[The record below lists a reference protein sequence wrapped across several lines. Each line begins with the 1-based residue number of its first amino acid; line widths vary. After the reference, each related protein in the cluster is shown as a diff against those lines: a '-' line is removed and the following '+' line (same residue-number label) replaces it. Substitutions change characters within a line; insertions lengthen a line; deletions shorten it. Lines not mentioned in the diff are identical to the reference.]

1 MNFAEKMIEL
11 RKQQN
16 LSQQDLADRLGVSRQ
31 AISRWET
38 GAVQPLADSVK
49 SLAQVFQ
56 VSTDYLL
63 NDDLDTP
70 TPPPTAQPA
79 PPQEKPKSARKHRK
93 WLLHW
98 LLWLLPLFWS
108 WSRRWAR
115 WPISVGKKTIRYPCM
130 TYYLRRTMVNQ
141 TERSQSHGDSRK
153 EVQRFVLLYKTQI
166 P

>member
-1 MNFAEKMIEL
+1 MSLAKKMIEL
-11 RKQQN
+11 RKQQD

-79 PPQEKPKSARKHRK
+79 PPQEKSKSTRKHRK
-93 WLLHW
+93 WLLA
-98 LLWLLPLFWS
+98 LAALAAAAVLVLVT
-108 WSRRWAR
+108 AM
-115 WPISVGKKTIRYPCM
+115 GTA
-130 TYYLRRTMVNQ
+130 YYLQ
-141 TERSQSHGDSRK
+141 WKERQPVSSSD
-153 EVQRFVLLYKTQI
+153 VLSEWDDGLSDGTFTVSW
-166 P
+166 

>member
-1 MNFAEKMIEL
+1 MSLAKKMIEL
-11 RKQQN
+11 RKQN
-16 LSQQDLADRLGVSRQ
+16 GLSQQDLADRLGVSRQ

-79 PPQEKPKSARKHRK
+79 PTPQEEPTPARKHRK
-93 WLLHW
+93 WLLALAALVAVAAIAGTALYHKW
-98 LLWLLPLFWS
+98 
-108 WSRRWAR
+108 
-115 WPISVGKKTIRYPCM
+115 
-130 TYYLRRTMVNQ
+130 
-141 TERSQSHGDSRK
+141 K
-153 EVQRFVLLYKTQI
+153 EDQPVSIYDMNRNC
-166 P
+166 

>member
-1 MNFAEKMIEL
+1 MEDRSRIKY
-11 RKQQN
+11 QDWQN
-16 LSQQDLADRLGVSRQ
+16 GLSQQDLADRLGVSRQ

-93 WLLHW
+93 WLLA
-98 LLWLLPLFWS
+98 LAALAAAAVLVLVT
-108 WSRRWAR
+108 AM
-115 WPISVGKKTIRYPCM
+115 GTA
-130 TYYLRRTMVNQ
+130 YYLQ
-141 TERSQSHGDSRK
+141 WKERQPVSMYDLPRETAEESIRDRSIITFSFD
-153 EVQRFVLLYKTQI
+153 EW
-166 P
+166 

>member
-1 MNFAEKMIEL
+1 MSFAKKMIEL
-11 RKQQN
+11 RKQQD

-79 PPQEKPKSARKHRK
+79 PTPQEEPTPTRKHRK
-93 WLLHW
+93 WLLA
-98 LLWLLPLFWS
+98 LAALAAAAVLVLVT
-108 WSRRWAR
+108 AA
-115 WPISVGKKTIRYPCM
+115 GTA
-130 TYYLRRTMVNQ
+130 YYLQ
-141 TERSQSHGDSRK
+141 WKERQPVSMYDVLSEKDDGQSDGTFTVSW
-153 EVQRFVLLYKTQI
+153 
-166 P
+166 

>member
-93 WLLHW
+93 WLLA
-98 LLWLLPLFWS
+98 LAALAAAAVLVLVT
-108 WSRRWAR
+108 A
-115 WPISVGKKTIRYPCM
+115 VATA
-130 TYYLRRTMVNQ
+130 YYLQ
-141 TERSQSHGDSRK
+141 WKERQPVPASD
-153 EVQRFVLLYKTQI
+153 VLSEWDDGLSDGTFTVSW
-166 P
+166 

>member
-1 MNFAEKMIEL
+1 MSLAKKMIEL
-11 RKQQN
+11 RKQQD

-38 GAVQPLADSVK
+38 GAVQPLADSVRG
-49 SLAQVFQ
+49 LAQVFQ

-93 WLLHW
+93 WLLA
-98 LLWLLPLFWS
+98 LAALAAAAVLVLVTAS
-108 WSRRWAR
+108 GTMA
-115 WPISVGKKTIRYPCM
+115 
-130 TYYLRRTMVNQ
+130 YLRWEEDHPVSMYDVLS
-141 TERSQSHGDSRK
+141 EKDDGQSDGS
-153 EVQRFVLLYKTQI
+153 FAI
-166 P
+166 SW

>member
-1 MNFAEKMIEL
+1 MSFAKKMIEL
-11 RKQQN
+11 RKQN
-16 LSQQDLADRLGVSRQ
+16 GLSQQDLADRLGVSRQ

-70 TPPPTAQPA
+70 TPPHSPQPA

-93 WLLHW
+93 WLLA
-98 LLWLLPLFWS
+98 LAALAAAAVLVLVT
-108 WSRRWAR
+108 AA
-115 WPISVGKKTIRYPCM
+115 GTA
-130 TYYLRRTMVNQ
+130 YYLQ
-141 TERSQSHGDSRK
+141 WKERQPVSSSD
-153 EVQRFVLLYKTQI
+153 VLSEWDDGLSDGTFTVSW
-166 P
+166 

>member
-1 MNFAEKMIEL
+1 MSLAKKMIEL
-11 RKQQN
+11 RKQN
-16 LSQQDLADRLGVSRQ
+16 GLSQQDLADRLGVSRQ

-79 PPQEKPKSARKHRK
+79 PTPQEEPTPTRKHRK
-93 WLLHW
+93 WLLA
-98 LLWLLPLFWS
+98 LAALAAAAVLVLVT
-108 WSRRWAR
+108 AA
-115 WPISVGKKTIRYPCM
+115 GTA
-130 TYYLRRTMVNQ
+130 YYLQ
-141 TERSQSHGDSRK
+141 WKERQPVSSSD
-153 EVQRFVLLYKTQI
+153 VLSEWDDGLSDGTFTVSW
-166 P
+166 

>member
-1 MNFAEKMIEL
+1 MSLAKKMIEL
-11 RKQQN
+11 RKQN
-16 LSQQDLADRLGVSRQ
+16 GLSQQDLADRLGVSRQ
-31 AISRWET
+31 SISRWET

-93 WLLHW
+93 WLLALAALAAAAVLVLVTAAATAHYLQW
-98 LLWLLPLFWS
+98 KERQPVS
-108 WSRRWAR
+108 IYDMNRETAEESIRDR
-115 WPISVGKKTIRYPCM
+115 SVVMYSFD
-130 TYYLRRTMVNQ
+130 
-141 TERSQSHGDSRK
+141 EW
-153 EVQRFVLLYKTQI
+153 
-166 P
+166 

>member
-63 NDDLDTP
+63 NDDLDDP
-70 TPPPTAQPA
+70 TPLHPPQPA
-79 PPQEKPKSARKHRK
+79 PPQEEPTPTRKHRK
-93 WLLHW
+93 WLLALAALAAAAVLVLVTAVATAHYLQW
-98 LLWLLPLFWS
+98 KERQPVS
-108 WSRRWAR
+108 IYDMNRETAEESIRDR
-115 WPISVGKKTIRYPCM
+115 SVVMYSFD
-130 TYYLRRTMVNQ
+130 
-141 TERSQSHGDSRK
+141 EW
-153 EVQRFVLLYKTQI
+153 
-166 P
+166 

>member
-1 MNFAEKMIEL
+1 MSLAIKMIEL
-11 RKQQN
+11 RKQQD

-56 VSTDYLL
+56 VSTDSLL

-93 WLLHW
+93 WLLA
-98 LLWLLPLFWS
+98 LAALAAAAVLILVT
-108 WSRRWAR
+108 AA
-115 WPISVGKKTIRYPCM
+115 GTA
-130 TYYLRRTMVNQ
+130 YYLQ
-141 TERSQSHGDSRK
+141 WKERQPVSSSD
-153 EVQRFVLLYKTQI
+153 VLSEWDDGLSDGTFTVSW
-166 P
+166 

>member
-1 MNFAEKMIEL
+1 MSLAKKMIEL
-11 RKQQN
+11 RKQN
-16 LSQQDLADRLGVSRQ
+16 GLSQQDLADRLGVSRQ

-79 PPQEKPKSARKHRK
+79 PPQEKPTPTRKHRK
-93 WLLHW
+93 WLLALAALAAAA
-98 LLWLLPLFWS
+98 LLVLVTAVATAHYLQWKERQPVPASEMLTEKDD
-108 WSRRWAR
+108 
-115 WPISVGKKTIRYPCM
+115 GKADGTFDL
-130 TYYLRRTMVNQ
+130 TW
-141 TERSQSHGDSRK
+141 
-153 EVQRFVLLYKTQI
+153 
-166 P
+166 

>member
-1 MNFAEKMIEL
+1 MSLAKKMIEL
-11 RKQQN
+11 RKQN
-16 LSQQDLADRLGVSRQ
+16 GLSQQDLADRLGVSRQ

-93 WLLHW
+93 WLLA
-98 LLWLLPLFWS
+98 LAALAAAAVLVLVT
-108 WSRRWAR
+108 AM
-115 WPISVGKKTIRYPCM
+115 GTA
-130 TYYLRRTMVNQ
+130 YYLQWKERQPVPASELL
-141 TERSQSHGDSRK
+141 TEKDDGKADGT
-153 EVQRFVLLYKTQI
+153 FDLTW
-166 P
+166 

>member
-1 MNFAEKMIEL
+1 MSLAKKMIEL
-11 RKQQN
+11 RKQN
-16 LSQQDLADRLGVSRQ
+16 GLSQQDLADRLGVSRQ

-79 PPQEKPKSARKHRK
+79 PPQEEPKSARKHRK
-93 WLLHW
+93 WLLA
-98 LLWLLPLFWS
+98 LAALAAAAVLALVT
-108 WSRRWAR
+108 AA
-115 WPISVGKKTIRYPCM
+115 GTA
-130 TYYLRRTMVNQ
+130 YYLQ
-141 TERSQSHGDSRK
+141 WKERQPVSIHDMNRETAEESIRDRSVVMYSFD
-153 EVQRFVLLYKTQI
+153 EW
-166 P
+166 

>member
-1 MNFAEKMIEL
+1 MSFAKKMIEL
-11 RKQQN
+11 RKQQD

-93 WLLHW
+93 WLLA
-98 LLWLLPLFWS
+98 LAALVAATVLVLVT
-108 WSRRWAR
+108 AM
-115 WPISVGKKTIRYPCM
+115 GTM
-130 TYYLRRTMVNQ
+130 AYLRWEEDHPVSMYDVLS
-141 TERSQSHGDSRK
+141 EKDDGQSDGTFTVSW
-153 EVQRFVLLYKTQI
+153 
-166 P
+166 

>member
-1 MNFAEKMIEL
+1 MSLAKKMIEL
-11 RKQQN
+11 RKQN
-16 LSQQDLADRLGVSRQ
+16 GLSQQDLADRLGVSRQ

-79 PPQEKPKSARKHRK
+79 PTPQKEPTPARKHRK
-93 WLLHW
+93 WLLA
-98 LLWLLPLFWS
+98 LAALAAAAVLALVT
-108 WSRRWAR
+108 AM
-115 WPISVGKKTIRYPCM
+115 GTM
-130 TYYLRRTMVNQ
+130 AYLRWEEDHPVSMYDVLS
-141 TERSQSHGDSRK
+141 EKDDGQSDGTFTVSW
-153 EVQRFVLLYKTQI
+153 
-166 P
+166 

>member
-1 MNFAEKMIEL
+1 MSFAKKMIEL

-79 PPQEKPKSARKHRK
+79 PPQEKPKSTRKHRK
-93 WLLHW
+93 WLLA
-98 LLWLLPLFWS
+98 LAALAAAAVLVLVT
-108 WSRRWAR
+108 AA
-115 WPISVGKKTIRYPCM
+115 GTA
-130 TYYLRRTMVNQ
+130 YYLQ
-141 TERSQSHGDSRK
+141 WKERQPVSIYDMNRETAEESIRDRSVVMYSFD
-153 EVQRFVLLYKTQI
+153 EW
-166 P
+166 

>member
-1 MNFAEKMIEL
+1 MSLAKKMIEL
-11 RKQQN
+11 RKQN
-16 LSQQDLADRLGVSRQ
+16 GLSQQDLADRLGVSRQ

-93 WLLHW
+93 WLLALAALVAVA
-98 LLWLLPLFWS
+98 LLVLVT
-108 WSRRWAR
+108 AA
-115 WPISVGKKTIRYPCM
+115 GTA
-130 TYYLRRTMVNQ
+130 YYLQ
-141 TERSQSHGDSRK
+141 WKERQPVSASDVLSERDDGQSDGSFDISW
-153 EVQRFVLLYKTQI
+153 
-166 P
+166 

>member
-93 WLLHW
+93 WLLA
-98 LLWLLPLFWS
+98 LAALAAAAVLVLVT
-108 WSRRWAR
+108 AA
-115 WPISVGKKTIRYPCM
+115 GTA
-130 TYYLRRTMVNQ
+130 YYLQ
-141 TERSQSHGDSRK
+141 WKERQPVSMYDLPRETAEESIRDRSVITFSFD
-153 EVQRFVLLYKTQI
+153 EW
-166 P
+166 

>member
-1 MNFAEKMIEL
+1 MSFAKKMIEL

-63 NDDLDTP
+63 NDDLDDP
-70 TPPPTAQPA
+70 TPPYSPQPTPTL
-79 PPQEKPKSARKHRK
+79 QEEPKPARKPRK
-93 WLLHW
+93 WLLALAALTAAAVLVLVTAVATAHYLQW
-98 LLWLLPLFWS
+98 KERQPVSMYDVLSEKDDGQSDGTFTVS
-108 WSRRWAR
+108 W
-115 WPISVGKKTIRYPCM
+115 
-130 TYYLRRTMVNQ
+130 
-141 TERSQSHGDSRK
+141 
-153 EVQRFVLLYKTQI
+153 
-166 P
+166 

>member
-1 MNFAEKMIEL
+1 MSLAKKMIEL
-11 RKQQN
+11 RKQN
-16 LSQQDLADRLGVSRQ
+16 GLSQQDLADRLGVSRQ

-93 WLLHW
+93 WLLALAALAAAAVLVLVTAVATAHYLQW
-98 LLWLLPLFWS
+98 KERQPVSMYDLPRETAEES
-108 WSRRWAR
+108 
-115 WPISVGKKTIRYPCM
+115 IRD
-130 TYYLRRTMVNQ
+130 
-141 TERSQSHGDSRK
+141 RSIITFSFD
-153 EVQRFVLLYKTQI
+153 EW
-166 P
+166 

>member
-1 MNFAEKMIEL
+1 MSFAKKMIEL
-11 RKQQN
+11 RKQQD

-93 WLLHW
+93 WLLALAALVAVAAIAGTALYHKW
-98 LLWLLPLFWS
+98 KEDRPVS
-108 WSRRWAR
+108 IYDMNRETAEESIRDR
-115 WPISVGKKTIRYPCM
+115 SVVMYSFD
-130 TYYLRRTMVNQ
+130 
-141 TERSQSHGDSRK
+141 EW
-153 EVQRFVLLYKTQI
+153 
-166 P
+166 

>member
-1 MNFAEKMIEL
+1 MSLAKKMIEL
-11 RKQQN
+11 RKQQD

-79 PPQEKPKSARKHRK
+79 PPQEKPTPTRKHRK
-93 WLLHW
+93 WLLA
-98 LLWLLPLFWS
+98 LAALAAAAVLILVTV
-108 WSRRWAR
+108 A
-115 WPISVGKKTIRYPCM
+115 GTA
-130 TYYLRRTMVNQ
+130 YYLQ
-141 TERSQSHGDSRK
+141 WKERQPVSSSD
-153 EVQRFVLLYKTQI
+153 VLSEWDDGLSDGTFTVSW
-166 P
+166 

>member
-1 MNFAEKMIEL
+1 MSFAKKMIEL
-11 RKQQN
+11 RKQQD

-79 PPQEKPKSARKHRK
+79 PPQEEPTPTRKHRK
-93 WLLHW
+93 WLLA
-98 LLWLLPLFWS
+98 LAALAAAAVLVLVT
-108 WSRRWAR
+108 A
-115 WPISVGKKTIRYPCM
+115 VATA
-130 TYYLRRTMVNQ
+130 YYLQ
-141 TERSQSHGDSRK
+141 WKERQPVPSSD
-153 EVQRFVLLYKTQI
+153 VLSEWDDGLSDGTFTVSW
-166 P
+166 

>member
-1 MNFAEKMIEL
+1 MSLAKKMIEL
-11 RKQQN
+11 RKQN
-16 LSQQDLADRLGVSRQ
+16 GLSQQDLADRLGVSRQ

-93 WLLHW
+93 WLLA
-98 LLWLLPLFWS
+98 LAALAAAAVLVLVTAVS
-108 WSRRWAR
+108 TA
-115 WPISVGKKTIRYPCM
+115 
-130 TYYLRRTMVNQ
+130 YYLQWKERQPVPASEML
-141 TERSQSHGDSRK
+141 TEKDDGKADGT
-153 EVQRFVLLYKTQI
+153 FDLTW
-166 P
+166 